1 MSTARSASLQNSS
14 TSDLARLRDKLITLR
29 GLQARAKQLT
39 ATEFRERYPTPGA
52 LAQAYLPR
60 TRQTPA
66 LDAIDKAL
74 VELADAP
81 DDRGRQQIFMAPSEG
96 KSSRV
101 SCWFPLW
108 MLAQDPTLRI
118 AIVSYSAEKAE
129 RWGKWIRRMIE
140 AHPELGI
147 SLMGDSRAVNN
158 YETTAG
164 GRVLSVGV
172 SGGITGEPVDCL
184 IIDDPVAGRSEAQ
197 SPTYR
202 ERAWEW
208 WESNGST
215 RLSERGRAVLI
226 LTRWHQDD
234 LAGRLIEREPGA
246 WKVLR
251 IPAVREPGTPLVRGR
266 DGASVYA
273 PSGELISVRQRRPGY
288 FLELKARRSLYV
300 WNSIY
305 MQTPVAAEGNLFH
318 RDDFR
323 YWTTLPQ
330 DRSHHDALGGRCVRV
345 NDVRRF
351 VADMTRFITMDLAA
365 TVKTSADFTVAAVWG
380 ITLDGELIL
389 LDRSRERIAERAHW
403 ALLAP
408 LCHRWACP
416 DVYVE
421 SGFIGS
427 TLTIDATRAGIRVQP
442 VKPDKDKITRAL
454 PATQRVKAHSVYFP
468 DSSVYDWHDEWCDEI
483 AGFPTWSFDDQAD
496 VLAYAARIASAHWNP
511 PPVDPDRGRTFEPSR
526 RSNDELAYE
535 AATGLHRPLDI
546 SRADW

>member
-1 MSTARSASLQNSS
+1 LSTG
-14 TSDLARLRDKLITLR
+14 DLLRLRDKYLTLR
-29 GLQARAKQLT
+29 DLQARAKSLS
-39 ATEFRERYPTPGA
+39 AEEFRQRYPTPGA

-66 LDAIDKAL
+66 LDAIDRAL
-74 VELADAP
+74 VELANAP
-81 DDRGRQQIFMAPSEG
+81 EDRGRQMIFLSPQEG

-108 MLAQDPTLRI
+108 LLAQDPTLRI
-118 AIVSYSAEKAE
+118 AIVSYAANKAE

-147 SLMGDSRAVNN
+147 TLMTDSRAADK

-164 GRVLSVGV
+164 GQVVSVGV
-172 SGGITGEPVDCL
+172 SGGITGEPVDL
-184 IIDDPVAGRSEAQ
+184 LVIDDPVAGRAEAQ

-215 RLSERGRAVLI
+215 RLSARGRVVLMM
-226 LTRWHQDD
+226 TRWHADD
-234 LAGRLIEREPGA
+234 LAGRLLEREPGA

-251 IPAVREPGTPLVRGR
+251 IPAVRDPNLPLVRGR

-273 PSGELISVRQRRPGY
+273 PNGELISVQKRRPGY

-305 MQTPVAAEGNLFH
+305 QQWPVAAEGNLFR

-323 YWTTLPQ
+323 YWTALPR
-330 DRSHHDALGGRCVRV
+330 DPSHHDALRGTCIEV
-345 NDVRRF
+345 NGVRRF
-351 VADMTRFITMDLAA
+351 VGDMTRFITMDLAA
-365 TVKTSADFTVAAVWG
+365 TVKTSADWTVAAVWG
-380 ITLDGELIL
+380 ITLDGELVL
-389 LDRSRERIAERAHW
+389 LDRARERIAESAHW
-403 ALLAP
+403 RLLGP

-421 SGFIGS
+421 AGFIGS

-442 VKPDKDKITRAL
+442 VRPDKDKVTRAL

-468 DSSVYDWHDEWCDEI
+468 DSTVYDWHDEWCDEI
-483 AGFPTWSFDDQAD
+483 AGFPTWPHDDQTD
-496 VLAYAARIASAHWNP
+496 VLSYACRIASAHWNP
-511 PPVDPDRGRTFEPSR
+511 PPVDPDRGRRVEPTR
-526 RSNDELAYE
+526 RTDDELAYE
-535 AATGLHRPLDI
+535 AATGMSRPLDFM
-546 SRADW
+546 RADW